1 MLATASSYLT
11 ESGDALNLRVTIDGF
26 KKSEIKVFVESRQVV
41 LVGKRQVSASAKK
54 RSGISH
60 PELLLSV
67 IHLPVDISP
76 KKAVIQFR
84 DGMLIFPKL
93 PKSKET
99 SISAETH
106 AAYTPSRLA
115 AGPQPAEEQARVSE
129 AQPCVIQSKEI
140 GRLIAALAH
149 RGYDVYGPTA
159 RDGAIVYDH
168 IESAGDLPKGWTD
181 EQEPAHYRLKRR
193 QDEALF
199 GYVVGPQSL
208 KKYLHPA
215 EVRLL
220 SAERQNGT
228 FRILNNETAPKHPFA
243 FLGVRACELEAA
255 AVQDRVLLEDKCVD
269 PVYKGRRAGV
279 FIVVVQCTQSA
290 KTCFCASMGTGP
302 RAHAGFDL
310 ALTEL
315 TGDGDHRFV
324 VETGSERGAEVL
336 AELQSATAT
345 DADVHQAET
354 AVDSAARQQVRSIGT
369 AGIKELLYQNFEHPR
384 WDRRRRRAAW
394 RAPIAPWSARP
405 ASARPWRTSPTLPAI
420 MPNAG
425 GAGIPASRS
434 DSPTSTAAVCAI
446 RPSPLPPVDD
456 AQAGGLDRPVR
467 HAPAASAAAAA

>member
-1 MLATASSYLT
+1 MAGHDT
-11 ESGDALNLRVTIDGF
+11 
-26 KKSEIKVFVESRQVV
+26 
-41 LVGKRQVSASAKK
+41 
-54 RSGISH
+54 
-60 PELLLSV
+60 
-67 IHLPVDISP
+67 
-76 KKAVIQFR
+76 
-84 DGMLIFPKL
+84 
-93 PKSKET
+93 
-99 SISAETH
+99 
-106 AAYTPSRLA
+106 RL
-115 AGPQPAEEQARVSE
+115 AEEQALVTECRHSI
-129 AQPCVIQSKEI
+129 IQLSEI

-384 WDRRRRRAAW
+384 WDQVAARCLACANCTMVCPTCFCTTVENVTDVTGDHAERWRRWDSCFTLGFSYIHGGNIRNSGKARYRQWMTHKLAAW
-394 RAPIAPWSARP
+394 VDQFGRSGCVGCGRCITWCP
-405 ASARPWRTSPTLPAI
+405 
-420 MPNAG
+420 
-425 GAGIPASRS
+425 AGIDITEEVR
-434 DSPTSTAAVCAI
+434 AI
-446 RPSPLPPVDD
+446 REEQNHGKS
-456 AQAGGLDRPVR
+456 
-467 HAPAASAAAAA
+467 